1 MLFVSFPSLKT
12 KFWRQISEEDT
23 PCHHSLIKVHVQPI
37 LNHEICL
44 KMSSSNIIL
53 LSIPRKSFAIW
64 FHSIRLSR
72 FSGPGTQL
80 TGIQV
85 RCEATA
91 SRSGEKSILKARFP
105 RPCKVGTGVIVTVTL
120 GKVGKFVINTF
131 IDPHLHNHSANNW
144 KINIRCASSHQSVS
158 LWLISGAG
166 RDPFEDNEI
175 IQLRLI
181 SGTLW

>member
-1 MLFVSFPSLKT
+1 M
-12 KFWRQISEEDT
+12 
-23 PCHHSLIKVHVQPI
+23 QPI

-120 GKVGKFVINTF
+120 GKVRKFVVKALIE
-131 IDPHLHNHSANNW
+131 PHLHNHSADNR
-144 KINIRCASSHQSVS
+144 KMIIRCASSHRFVL

-166 RDPFEDNEI
+166 RDPLKTMKLF
-175 IQLRLI
+175 
-181 SGTLW
+181 S